1 MRQATVTLNAVPVA
15 CGSAYKYK
23 GVQRLLDAVIYY
35 LPSPADIGETHGT
48 LPNSEDEAVRST
60 EDGAPFAALAFKVMT
75 DPFVGRLTFARIYSG
90 VVEAGS
96 YVYNVMTEKRE
107 RVSRL
112 VEMHAND
119 RTELK
124 QAYAGDIVA

>member
-1 MRQATVTLNAVPVA
+1 M
-15 CGSAYKYK
+15 
-23 GVQRLLDAVIYY
+23 
-35 LPSPADIGETHGT
+35 
-48 LPNSEDEAVRST
+48 T

-124 QAYAGDIVA
+124 RLQVTLLPSLG